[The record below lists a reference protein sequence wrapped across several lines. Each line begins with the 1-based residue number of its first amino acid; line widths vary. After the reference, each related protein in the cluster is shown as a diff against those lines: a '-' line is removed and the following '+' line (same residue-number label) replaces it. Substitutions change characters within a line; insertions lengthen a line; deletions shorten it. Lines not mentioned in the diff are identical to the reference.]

1 MSLLI
6 TNIKS
11 LYGVLS
17 PEILLKKG
25 KEMADFAKI
34 DNAYLLVENDVIK
47 EYGAMADLGKSPNQ
61 QIITSANQINAEGK
75 MVLPTFVDS
84 HTHLVFAKSR
94 EEEFVLKIKGASY
107 EEIAAAGGGI
117 LNSARRLQEATED
130 ELFENAWPRLQEL
143 IAKGTGAI
151 EMKSGYGLTVKD
163 EIKILRVIRR
173 LKEKAPI
180 PVKATFLGAHAY
192 PAEYRENHEGY
203 LKQIIDE
210 MLPAIAYEGLTD
222 YIDTFCE
229 TGFFSVEETA
239 LVLEAGAKYGLK
251 AKIHGNQLDYSGGVQ
266 VAVKHNAISVDH
278 LEHTGDAEIE
288 ALKNST
294 TLPVGLPGCSFYLG
308 LPYTPARKIVDA
320 GLPFVIASD
329 YNPGSSTAG
338 DMRFIT
344 ALGCLKMKLTPEE
357 AFNAATINGAAAIE
371 LSNEVGS
378 ITEGKRANFIITK
391 EIPSLAWI
399 PYAHQSNWIDEV
411 YVNGI
416 KFTS

>member
-1 MSLLI
+1 MALLI

-11 LYGVLS
+11 LYGVLDNS
-17 PEILLKKG
+17 ISLKRG
-25 KEMADFAKI
+25 TEMADFAKI
-34 DNAYLLVENDVIK
+34 DNAYLFVEDGLIK
-47 EYGAMADLGKSPNQ
+47 EFGKMDEIPQSLNQ
-61 QIITSANQINAEGK
+61 QVSQSINAEGK
-75 MVLPTFVDS
+75 IVLPSFVDS

-94 EEEFVLKIKGASY
+94 EEEFVMKIKGASY

-117 LNSARRLQEATED
+117 LNSARKLQETSED
-130 ELFENAWPRLQEL
+130 DLFEDAWHRLQEL
-143 IAKGTGAI
+143 MQKGTGAI

-163 EIKILRVIRR
+163 EIKILRVIKK

-192 PAEYRENHEGY
+192 PAEYKQNHQGY
-203 LKQIIDE
+203 LDLIINE
-210 MLPAIAYEGLTD
+210 MLPAIAQEGLAD
-222 YIDTFCE
+222 YVDAFCE
-229 TGFFSVEETA
+229 TGFFSVEETSQ
-239 LVLEAGAKYGLK
+239 VLETGAKHGLK

-288 ALKNST
+288 ALKNSN

-308 LPYTPARKIVDA
+308 LPYTPARKIINA
-320 GLPFVIASD
+320 NLPFVIASD

-338 DMRFIT
+338 DMRFMV

-357 AFNAATINGAAAIE
+357 AFNATTINGAAALE
-371 LSNEVGS
+371 LSNEAGS
-378 ITEGKRANFIITK
+378 ITPGKKANFIITK

-399 PYAHQSNWIDEV
+399 PYAHQSNWIDSV

-416 KFTS
+416 KLN